1 MRGTAFT
8 ADSMKVLKL
17 WANADTNLKVS
28 FRVTGDQLPFNNLS
42 APNVSY
48 WVELIRLPSFTVMR
62 GDQALSREQIESEEG
77 LKDGA
82 CGREVVSHQSVTE
95 EVEYWR

>member
-1 MRGTAFT
+1 MS
-8 ADSMKVLKL
+8 D
-17 WANADTNLKVS
+17 
-28 FRVTGDQLPFNNLS
+28 
-42 APNVSY
+42 

-62 GDQALSREQIESEEG
+62 GDQALSREQIEREEG